1 MEILK
6 CFKEC
11 WPSCKQDRNEGSVVI
26 NLLDN
31 FHVTNVLKALNVK
44 MFIRRNGRIN
54 DSKYCHRN

>member
-1 MEILK
+1 M
-6 CFKEC
+6 FQEC

-31 FHVTNVLKALNVK
+31 FHVINVLKALNVK